1 MQNRVVCRSPILTLN
16 GECLTINLFDILQ
29 ILSMQLGIRPPFSQ
43 QERGALMTDL
53 TPNAAG
59 VTNAKFSHLCDEFRK
74 NNVIDPKKFETYGVK
89 RGLRNPDGTGVMAGL
104 TLICNVHGYMIAD
117 GDRIP
122 DEGKLTYR
130 GINIF
135 DIVEGCRS
143 ENRFGYEEVAWLL
156 LFGTQ
161 PTREQLE
168 KFNRI
173 LSSYRELPEYFAED
187 MIIKAPSKDIMN
199 KLGRSV
205 LALYSYDSNPDET
218 SLENIMRQSI
228 SLIAR
233 MPTIMTYA
241 YQVKR
246 RHYDKKSMYFHPI
259 KPEHSTAESI
269 LRSIRP
275 DKKFNDEEAKLL
287 DLLMIIHAEH
297 GGGNN
302 STFTTRVLSSS
313 GTDTY
318 AAISAAIGSLKGPK
332 HGGANHRVMQMM
344 ECVKEKVKDWKDEDE
359 VEAFLEKIVRK
370 EEGDHSGLIYG
381 QGHAIY
387 TLSDP
392 RAVILKTHAQRLA
405 KEKGMDD
412 EFALYQLVEKLA
424 PKAFLNVKGDKKVIS
439 ANVDFYSG
447 LVYKMLGLPEDLY
460 TPMFAVS
467 RIAGWCAH
475 RIEEVETSNRIIRPA
490 YKSLV
495 DSQKYIPLDERK

>member
-1 MQNRVVCRSPILTLN
+1 M
-16 GECLTINLFDILQ
+16 LQ
-29 ILSMQLGIRPPFSQ
+29 KQPSEL
-43 QERGALMTDL
+43 AL
-53 TPNAAG
+53 
-59 VTNAKFSHLCDEFRK
+59 LCEEFRK
-74 NNVIDPKKFETYGVK
+74 NNHIEPAQFEQYQVK

-104 TLICNVHGYMIAD
+104 THICNVHGYLIAD
-117 GDRIP
+117 GEKIP
-122 DEGKLTYR
+122 DEGRLTYR
-130 GINIF
+130 GINVK
-135 DIVEGCRS
+135 DIVDGCTR

-412 EFALYQLVEKLA
+412 EFALY
-424 PKAFLNVKGDKKVIS
+424 
-439 ANVDFYSG
+439 
-447 LVYKMLGLPEDLY
+447 
-460 TPMFAVS
+460 
-467 RIAGWCAH
+467 
-475 RIEEVETSNRIIRPA
+475 
-490 YKSLV
+490 
-495 DSQKYIPLDERK
+495 

>member
-1 MQNRVVCRSPILTLN
+1 M
-16 GECLTINLFDILQ
+16 LQ
-29 ILSMQLGIRPPFSQ
+29 KQPSEL
-43 QERGALMTDL
+43 AL
-53 TPNAAG
+53 
-59 VTNAKFSHLCDEFRK
+59 LCEEFRK
-74 NNVIDPKKFETYGVK
+74 NNHIEPAQFEQYQVK

-104 TLICNVHGYMIAD
+104 THICNVHGYLIAD
-117 GDRIP
+117 GEKIP
-122 DEGKLTYR
+122 DEGRLTYR
-130 GINIF
+130 GINVK
-135 DIVEGCRS
+135 DIVDGCTR

-424 PKAFLNVKGDKKVIS
+424 PKAFLNVKGDKKLIS
-439 ANVDFYSG
+439 DNVDFYSV
-447 LVYKMLGLPEDLY
+447 LVYKM
-460 TPMFAVS
+460 M
-467 RIAGWCAH
+467 
-475 RIEEVETSNRIIRPA
+475 
-490 YKSLV
+490 
-495 DSQKYIPLDERK
+495 